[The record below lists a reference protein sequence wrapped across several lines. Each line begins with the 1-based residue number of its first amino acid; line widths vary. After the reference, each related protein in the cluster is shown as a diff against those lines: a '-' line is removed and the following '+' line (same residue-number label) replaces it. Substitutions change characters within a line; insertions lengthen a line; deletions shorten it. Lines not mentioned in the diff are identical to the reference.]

1 MVEQLAF
8 NQLVEGSNPSRP
20 TILKLLSYKNT
31 KRHALIGKDN
41 MHPKA
46 LENIRLLD
54 EKSRYAYLI
63 RHIADSGEL
72 YLIADDEE
80 NWAYLGD
87 GKNEYL
93 PVWADECFAQEY
105 AEAHGAS
112 VFAYALADFL
122 REGIPFLL
130 EENISIA
137 AFPLTAGSYAVAD
150 AKTFAANLNFQL
162 DEDYG
167 EALDLPYL

>member
-1 MVEQLAF
+1 
-8 NQLVEGSNPSRP
+8 
-20 TILKLLSYKNT
+20 
-31 KRHALIGKDN
+31 

-87 GKNEYL
+87 GKDDYL
-93 PVWADECFAQEY
+93 E
-105 AEAHGAS
+105 
-112 VFAYALADFL
+112 
-122 REGIPFLL
+122 
-130 EENISIA
+130 
-137 AFPLTAGSYAVAD
+137 
-150 AKTFAANLNFQL
+150 
-162 DEDYG
+162 
-167 EALDLPYL
+167 